1 MGLVYDAAQLKYISP
16 AGKKIDHCPLARFLG
31 DKNIISSKSP
41 FFFSKS
47 PFLES
52 QLLEPSRQ
60 ALSSSSVGGGMASSC
75 PGDGPSTARLT
86 ARGSPQ
92 ASASR
97 PCRPSK
103 PRRRTVVPI
112 DMALGPLCLPAP
124 ILLLAPL
131 HPMPPLHCRRRGA
144 ATGRREHHVPRSIPP
159 PAWSAGK
166 LALKKLTVFTS
177 R

>member
-1 MGLVYDAAQLKYISP
+1 MTTAHLLDFSGA
-16 AGKKIDHCPLARFLG
+16 
-31 DKNIISSKSP
+31 KNSISSKSP
-41 FFFSKS
+41 FLFVCLPKSVESRPKAGSKAIDAACTLQTTR
-47 PFLES
+47 LEGKRCR
-52 QLLEPSRQ
+52 LR
-60 ALSSSSVGGGMASSC
+60 GGRS
-75 PGDGPSTARLT
+75 RLT

-112 DMALGPLCLPAP
+112 DTALGPLCSPAP

-166 LALKKLTVFTS
+166 LALKKLTPCS